1 MFETFNS
8 FSELGLTA
16 IAFLI
21 FYPVNVIFAQPPV
34 EYPLHVG
41 DYWEYSANIR
51 KEITKDTT
59 MTNGLNYFK
68 KVSTASWE
76 LTSFERQSNDS
87 VSHFYNDQDRLLYD
101 FSLAQGDTATIING
115 SDTLDII
122 LQWKGTVNIFGKERR
137 QWEFFLD
144 VRHLF
149 DEEEYHWITDSIGMT
164 KWMDFLFSYTL
175 HGAVINGDTLGVI
188 TAIPGD
194 ASLMHRD
201 FKLYQ
206 NYPNPFN
213 TSTQI
218 RFSIPKSGLG
228 SLKIYDVLG
237 KEVATLLSERLGRG
251 EHTYNWDASELP
263 SGIYYCHFVVD
274 DFNEVKK
281 MVLMK

>member
-1 MFETFNS
+1 MFETLNS
-8 FSELGLTA
+8 FSERGLTA

-41 DYWEYSANIR
+41 DYWEYNANIR

-59 MTNGLNYFK
+59 MANGLSYFR

-101 FSLAQGDTATIING
+101 FSLTQGDTATIING
-115 SDTLDII
+115 ADTLDII

-137 QWEFFLD
+137 QWEFFFD
-144 VRHLF
+144 VRHSF

-175 HGAVINGDTLGVI
+175 QGAVINGDTLGVI
-188 TAIPGD
+188 TAIPDD
-194 ASLMHRD
+194 ASLMFMD

-213 TSTQI
+213 ASTEI
-218 RFSIPKSGLG
+218 RFSIPKSAWV
-228 SLKIYDVLG
+228 SIKIYDILG
-237 KEVATLLSERLGRG
+237 KEAATLLSERLGRG
-251 EHTYNWDASELP
+251 EHTYNWDASILS
-263 SGIYYCHFVVD
+263 SGIYYCHFVAG

-281 MVLMK
+281 MILIK